1 MGKIQVKVQTDFGEV
16 VVEGASVKEILDL
29 LGSMSSELMGE
40 ISGLV
45 SAKMASPLKTRLQG
59 IVELTTEGPI
69 VATRQKLTHYEAIG
83 LTLYASE
90 ERSNT
95 ATRISRLLVS
105 GGIKSM
111 VPARLNEMTKRGL
124 VFKPDPSRPEFRP
137 TAQAKRWIEDEVLPK
152 LQEAIG

>member
-1 MGKIQVKVQTDFGEV
+1 MGKIQVKVQTTFGEV
-16 VVEGASVKEILDL
+16 VFEGASEKEVLSLLASISPEL
-29 LGSMSSELMGE
+29 LGEVNR
-40 ISGLV
+40 LV
-45 SAKMASPLKTRLQG
+45 SAKMVSPLKTKLQG

-95 ATRISRLLVS
+95 ATRISRLLAS

-124 VFKPDPSRPEFRP
+124 VFKPDPNRPEYRL
-137 TAQAKRWIEDEVLPK
+137 TAQAERWIENEVLEK
-152 LQEAIG
+152 LQGEKG

>member
-1 MGKIQVKVQTDFGEV
+1 MGKIQVKVQTTFGEV
-16 VVEGASVKEILDL
+16 VFEGASEKEVLSLLASISPEL
-29 LGSMSSELMGE
+29 LGEVNR
-40 ISGLV
+40 LV
-45 SAKMASPLKTRLQG
+45 SAKMVSPLKTKLQG

-95 ATRISRLLVS
+95 ATRISRLLAS

-124 VFKPDPSRPEFRP
+124 VFKPDPNRPEYRL
-137 TAQAKRWIEDEVLPK
+137 TAQAERWIENEVLGK
-152 LQEAIG
+152 LQGAKS